1 MLTVI
6 GPRKECATFP
16 QQLLFPIAYLGRM
29 QVVLSRDLA
38 DRFGPLDRFQSDFE
52 LKVIAVLLS
61 FFGQF
66 FPPQALMFLP
76 YSILA
81 RGPVFRV
88 NYKLRGRVVSVYTL
102 SFFGLMPLGALLAGF
117 VAEFIGEPLTI
128 ILSALIS
135 LGFGLVLYVR
145 VPALRQLE

>member
-1 MLTVI
+1 
-6 GPRKECATFP
+6 
-16 QQLLFPIAYLGRM
+16 M
-29 QVVLSRDLA
+29 QVVLSTDLA
-38 DRFGPLDRFQSDFE
+38 DRFDPLDRFQSDFE

-88 NYKLRGRVVSVYTL
+88 NYKPQRLRPIGGPYRVL
-102 SFFGLMPLGALLAGF
+102 WL
-117 VAEFIGEPLTI
+117 
-128 ILSALIS
+128 
-135 LGFGLVLYVR
+135 
-145 VPALRQLE
+145 PAVQRDKDF

>member
-1 MLTVI
+1 
-6 GPRKECATFP
+6 
-16 QQLLFPIAYLGRM
+16 M

-88 NYKLRGRVVSVYTL
+88 NYIVMNAAASRIIHRI
-102 SFFGLMPLGALLAGF
+102 FLAF
-117 VAEFIGEPLTI
+117 
-128 ILSALIS
+128 
-135 LGFGLVLYVR
+135 
-145 VPALRQLE
+145 

>member
-1 MLTVI
+1 
-6 GPRKECATFP
+6 
-16 QQLLFPIAYLGRM
+16 M

-88 NYKLRGRVVSVYTL
+88 NYTEIELSVLARQCLGGRIASKQHLIDKVTLWQNRRNSLVVKVDWQFTTADARIKLKH
-102 SFFGLMPLGALLAGF
+102 
-117 VAEFIGEPLTI
+117 
-128 ILSALIS
+128 
-135 LGFGLVLYVR
+135 LYPSIVT
-145 VPALRQLE
+145 